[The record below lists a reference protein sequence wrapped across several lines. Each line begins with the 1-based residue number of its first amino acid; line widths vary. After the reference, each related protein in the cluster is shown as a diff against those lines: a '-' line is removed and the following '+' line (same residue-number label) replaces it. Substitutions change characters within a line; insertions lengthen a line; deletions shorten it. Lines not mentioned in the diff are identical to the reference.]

1 MHKYVKHIMVSAV
14 ALSMIIPTLAAP
26 EAQAAKK
33 PSLPKSV
40 SVKVGKT
47 KKVTVK
53 GVKAKQIKKTTSW
66 SVKSKKIATL
76 SKKKKNSVTVKGK
89 KKGTTTLTAK
99 IKVGKKTYKKTCKI
113 KVTQAAVTTPTPVN
127 TPAVTPT
134 ATPAVTPTATPTAT
148 PVVTPTLR
156 PLNKEYTKVEGEAA
170 ALDPSVFPSPIPTAE
185 INEDTKIG
193 FQSDFEDIP
202 IGTKKTCLSN
212 VPEDDPDYDPEGLGG
227 AYLRG
232 HGEDSDKTTGTSH
245 DYLEVVDG
253 AEIPIEGN
261 TNKSHVL
268 YCYSEVKNWQG
279 PMFPL
284 VQHLDPGC
292 TYLMEVDILSK
303 DVDMMGS
310 WQMQINEN
318 LSESYGNMG
327 PNNTKQKFTHGKWNH
342 VELTVSVPDDCY
354 YYAVYFEAHV
364 DNKKPVPIYLDN
376 FKLTKTMQ
384 TNPDKTIPSLKEAY
398 QDVFKIVGVGAGISS
413 ILGENGSEFIASQY
427 NAYTPGNEMKP
438 DAILGSTPGKIV
450 ALDAEEG
457 DNTDFLTVEDAK
469 KAGYYIPDDYASYED
484 NQLNG
489 QVVVP
494 RLKFKQTD
502 LMLAACAAKGL
513 KLRGHTLL
521 WHQQTPVFFFQKS
534 YKGTRNSSSKNYNV
548 SKECMNSRLEFY
560 VKTVMSHILE
570 NENGSVLYGYDVV
583 NEYLHSRNSEESG
596 KPTYW
601 DEIYGTYLDK
611 DAQKDPNNS
620 TGVTLRPE
628 FVKAAFTYAHEMLV
642 KYNRTDVKLFYNDY
656 NCYDIPEEIVHL
668 VDFINEDGIVC
679 DGVGLQSHLS
689 APNTSVKKYAQ
700 LLECLYLNLDP
711 KLEIQITEL
720 DAGID
725 SSKTTDQEHA
735 VYYDQIMNT
744 ILTSKKN
751 GNNIT
756 GIVIWSL
763 YDAVSWRDASRPCLF
778 SGLYMIKPAFYGVYD
793 AKARY
798 WDAK

>member
-1 MHKYVKHIMVSAV
+1 MNKLVKKVIVSTV
-14 ALSMIIPTLAAP
+14 ALSMIVPALGAP

-40 SVKVGKT
+40 SVKAGAT
-47 KKVTVK
+47 KKVSVK
-53 GVKAKQIKKTTSW
+53 GIKAKKIKKTTW

-76 SKKKKNSVTVKGK
+76 SKKKKNSVTIKGK
-89 KKGTTTLTAK
+89 KKGTTKLTAK

-113 KVTQAAVTTPTPVN
+113 SVKAAAVKKTPTPEVKKDTITPTPGVN
-127 TPAVTPT
+127 ATAVPSSAPATTPPTPA
-134 ATPAVTPTATPTAT
+134 
-148 PVVTPTLR
+148 PTLR
-156 PLNKEYTKVEGEAA
+156 PLKKDYTTVEGPA
-170 ALDPSVFPSPIPTAE
+170 ALEPDAFPTPIPTVKIDEA
-185 INEDTKIG
+185 TKVG
-193 FQSDFEDIP
+193 FKSDFEDIA

-212 VPEDDPDYDPEGLGG
+212 VPEDDPDYDAEGMGG

-232 HGEDSDKTTGTSH
+232 HGEDADKTTGTSK
-245 DYLEVVDG
+245 DYLEVIDG
-253 AEIPIEGN
+253 SEVPIDGN
-261 TNKSHVL
+261 TNNSHVL
-268 YCYSEVKNWQG
+268 YCHSEVKHWQG

-284 VQHLDPGC
+284 AKHLDPGC
-292 TYLMEVDILSK
+292 TYKLEADIASK
-303 DVDMMGS
+303 DVDLMGS
-310 WQMQINEN
+310 WQLQTIEE
-318 LSESYGNMG
+318 LKESYGNIG
-327 PNNTKQKFTHGKWNH
+327 PNNTKTKYFHGKWNH
-342 VELTVSVPDDCY
+342 VELTISVPDDCY

-364 DNKKPVPIYLDN
+364 DNKKPSDIYLDN
-376 FKLTKTMQ
+376 LKLTKTMQ
-384 TNPDKTIPSLKEAY
+384 TNPDTNIPSLKETY
-398 QDVFKIVGVGAGISS
+398 KDVFNIVGVGAGISS
-413 ILGENGSEFIASQY
+413 ILGDRGSDFIANQY

-450 ALDAEEG
+450 TPDTEDE
-457 DNTDFLTVEDAK
+457 DNTDFFTLEDAK
-469 KAGYYIPDDYASYED
+469 AQGYYIPDDYASYED
-484 NQLNG
+484 NKLNG

-494 RLKFKQTD
+494 RLKFKQVD

-534 YKGTRNSSSKNYNV
+534 YKGTRNSSAKNYNV

-560 VKTVMSHILE
+560 TKTVMSHIFE
-570 NENGSVLYGYDVV
+570 NENGSVLYGFDVV
-583 NEYLHSRNSEESG
+583 NEYLHSTNEEKG

-601 DEIYGTYLDK
+601 DEIYGTK
-611 DAQKDPNNS
+611 VGKEPGNS

-628 FVKAAFTYAHEMLV
+628 FVKAAFKYTHEMLV
-642 KYNRTDVKLFYNDY
+642 KYNRTDVKLFYNDF

-668 VDFINEDGIVC
+668 VDYINEDGIIC

-689 APNTSVKKYAQ
+689 ATDPYPSAQKYAQ
-700 LLECLYLNLDP
+700 LLECLRLNLDP

-725 SSKTTDQEHA
+725 SSKVTDQQHA
-735 VYYDQIMNT
+735 VYYDQIMNA
-744 ILTSKKN
+744 ILTSKKK

-778 SGLYMIKPAFYGVYD
+778 SGLYMVKPAFYGVLG
-793 AKARY
+793 AKERY
-798 WDAK
+798 WSDK